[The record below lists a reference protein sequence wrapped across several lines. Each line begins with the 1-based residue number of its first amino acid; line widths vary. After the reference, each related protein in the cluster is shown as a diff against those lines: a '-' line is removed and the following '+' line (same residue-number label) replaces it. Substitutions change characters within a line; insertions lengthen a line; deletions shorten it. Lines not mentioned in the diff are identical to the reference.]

1 VPAVLTAAALCIL
14 DEIDHPD
21 GDRVR
26 AKLDLAGGSAAAG

>member
-1 VPAVLTAAALCIL
+1 MF

-26 AKLDLAGGSAAAG
+26 AKLRLAGPASPWRANTVAG